1 MLPLVWTNQRLELDG
16 DCPIESKQILVVGF
30 CLLGFQVDNIDT
42 QVTGS
47 EAFMVL
53 AGVLFKRILKER
65 ILIKKC
71 CLVVSMKQKVSF
83 TFLKVE
89 DMKHYDK
96 DMYLKKER
104 NN

>member
-1 MLPLVWTNQRLELDG
+1 MLLSV
-16 DCPIESKQILVVGF
+16 
-30 CLLGFQVDNIDT
+30 
-42 QVTGS
+42 
-47 EAFMVL
+47 
-53 AGVLFKRILKER
+53 
-65 ILIKKC
+65 
-71 CLVVSMKQKVSF
+71 KQKVSF